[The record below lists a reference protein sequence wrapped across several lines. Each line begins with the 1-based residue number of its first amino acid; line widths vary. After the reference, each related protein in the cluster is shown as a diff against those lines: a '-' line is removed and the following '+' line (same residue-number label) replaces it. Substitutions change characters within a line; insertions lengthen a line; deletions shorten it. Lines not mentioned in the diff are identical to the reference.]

1 MSTRR
6 PANCMTHRAHRPER
20 GNTMKCNNEVEEI
33 LANLQKLTEYASIH
47 HLLIVSRTLLQ
58 LEKEKR
64 GE

>member
-20 GNTMKCNNEVEEI
+20 GNTMKRNNEVEEI
-33 LANLQKLTEYASIH
+33 LANLQKLTEDASIH
-47 HLLIVSRTLLQ
+47 YLLIVSRTLLQ

>member
-20 GNTMKCNNEVEEI
+20 EKTMKRNHEVEEI
-33 LANLQKLTEYASIH
+33 LSNLQKLTEDASIH
-47 HLLIVSRTLLQ
+47 HLLIVSSTLLQ

>member
-6 PANCMTHRAHRPER
+6 PANCMTHRAHRPAR
-20 GNTMKCNNEVEEI
+20 GNTMKCKHEVEEI
-33 LANLQKLTEYASIH
+33 LANLQKLTEDASSH

>member
-6 PANCMTHRAHRPER
+6 PANRMTHRAHRPER
-20 GNTMKCNNEVEEI
+20 GNTMKRNHEVEEI
-33 LANLQKLTEYASIH
+33 LANLQNLTEDASIH